1 MCELR
6 RSPQQPFK
14 TQTLW
19 RLPLG
24 GKTSP
29 KFDAIY
35 NAHELCLFLHAKQTS
50 LDQLHPTDQFNKP
63 SFSFPRGQEEIN
75 K

>member
-1 MCELR
+1 
-6 RSPQQPFK
+6 
-14 TQTLW
+14 
-19 RLPLG
+19 
-24 GKTSP
+24 
-29 KFDAIY
+29 
-35 NAHELCLFLHAKQTS
+35 LFLHAKQTS